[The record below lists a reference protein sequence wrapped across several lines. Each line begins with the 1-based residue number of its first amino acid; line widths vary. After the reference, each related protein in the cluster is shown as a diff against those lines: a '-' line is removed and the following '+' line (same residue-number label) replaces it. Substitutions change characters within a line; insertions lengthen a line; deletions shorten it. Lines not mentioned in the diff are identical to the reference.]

1 MANKYYWL
9 KLKRDFFKRH
19 DIRVVEE
26 MPNGKDY
33 ILFYLKLLVE
43 SVDHEGSL
51 RFNDTIPYNEN
62 MLSAVTN
69 TNIDIVRAAMTVF
82 KELELIEVLD
92 DKTIYMTEIQS
103 MLGSETE
110 WAKKK
115 REYRQGQ
122 IEDKL
127 RTKKD
132 IVRQEIEKEIELEI
146 EKEIDIDNKESNKLD
161 SSSVRETDYDKI
173 IAMWNE
179 LDGLGNIRGIRSI
192 TDGSKRRN
200 NTRSRIKQYG
210 LDGFKDAIEQI
221 KDSDFL
227 QGKNRSGWSI
237 TYDWFVLPSNFPK
250 VLEGNYRNDNHFG
263 NDINLAELEAKYGD

>member
-69 TNIDIVRAAMTVF
+69 TNIDIVRAAMAVF
-82 KELELIEVLD
+82 KDLKLIEVLD

-132 IVRQEIEKEIELEI
+132 IVRQEIEKEIE
-146 EKEIDIDNKESNKLD
+146 KEIDIDNKVSKD
-161 SSSVRETDYDKI
+161 TSSIRETDYDRI
-173 IAMWNE
+173 ITMWNE

-192 TDGSKRRN
+192 TDGSKRRT
-200 NTRSRIKQYG
+200 NTRSRLKQYG
-210 LDGFKDAIEQI
+210 IDGFKDAIEQI
-221 KDSDFL
+221 KKSDFL
-227 QGKNRSGWSI
+227 QGKNKKGWTI
-237 TYDWFVLPSNFPK
+237 TFDWFVLPSNFPK
-250 VLEGNYRNDNHFG
+250 VLEGNYLNDNSVG